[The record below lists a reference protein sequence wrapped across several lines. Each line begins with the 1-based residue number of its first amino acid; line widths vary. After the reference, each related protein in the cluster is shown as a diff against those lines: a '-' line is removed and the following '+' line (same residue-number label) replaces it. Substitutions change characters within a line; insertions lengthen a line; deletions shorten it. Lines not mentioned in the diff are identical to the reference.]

1 VSGSYC
7 SSPLNNVT
15 EAAAAFPE
23 NFPPLLR
30 VIKLGYIKQATA
42 VLKESNL
49 IRTESVKLQQSV
61 DLYMSPT
68 TKIQNLYAANI
79 TSFNIK
85 TKLISNF
92 LKRYKSL
99 LQCNH
104 PKGED
109 MIMIAK
115 TPVSQTGSRF

>member
-1 VSGSYC
+1 MSGSYSSS
-7 SSPLNNVT
+7 SSPHHHVT

-68 TKIQNLYAANI
+68 TKIKNQYAANM
-79 TSFNIK
+79 TS
-85 TKLISNF
+85 
-92 LKRYKSL
+92 
-99 LQCNH
+99 CN
-104 PKGED
+104 EE
-109 MIMIAK
+109 
-115 TPVSQTGSRF
+115 V